1 MKVFEFE
8 RKMKKENGDVN
19 LIYIQNDAH
28 IVTLKG
34 RSNLSEVVKD
44 QLVTYPDTETLI
56 EKSEQYLR
64 HRTLP
69 TFKVIQN
76 DSDASKWKVDAL

>member
-8 RKMKKENGDVN
+8 RKMQKENGDVN
-19 LIYIQNDAH
+19 LIYIQNNAH

-44 QLVTYPDTETLI
+44 KLVTYSNVETLI
-56 EKSEQYLR
+56 SESNQYAKNKI
-64 HRTLP
+64 LP
-69 TFKVIQN
+69 TFKVETN
-76 DSDASKWKVDAL
+76 NSDASKWKVEKL

>member
-8 RKMKKENGDVN
+8 RKMQKENGDVN

-56 EKSEQYLR
+56 EKSEQYSR

-76 DSDASKWKVDAL
+76 DSDAAKWKVDAL